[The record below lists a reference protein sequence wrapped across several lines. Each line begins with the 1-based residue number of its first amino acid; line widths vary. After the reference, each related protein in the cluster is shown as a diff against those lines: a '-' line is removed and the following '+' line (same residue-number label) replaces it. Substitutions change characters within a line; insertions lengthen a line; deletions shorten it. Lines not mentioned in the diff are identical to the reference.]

1 MAEVRPFIGLTY
13 NREVINN
20 LKDVISPPFDTIPPE
35 LHKNL
40 YDRHLYNI
48 VRLELPS
55 GEGEE
60 KYINAGKILES
71 WIESRILVP
80 AEGARFYL
88 YKERYILNGEERVLR
103 GLFGAVRLEPFDKR
117 VILPHELTF
126 PKPKEDR
133 LNLLRATGSNI
144 SPILGIYFD
153 DSDSSNRIWED
164 TRPQKPLFEDEDF
177 SFWEV
182 KDDLEGIVALFEDK
196 VILIADGHHRYETA
210 LEYKIEM
217 ESRLKKT
224 GPYSFVMFFLVEA
237 NTGGLSLLPT
247 HRVIKGIPEQ
257 FDESILKSFHLEE
270 VERPDLNRDENICYL
285 YRYGKFSM
293 FRTESLNVVSLHK
306 FLETFS
312 ELTIHYTHNMEEALS
327 LVDSGGYDL
336 AFIVTPP
343 SMDTVRKVVEK
354 GDRLPHK
361 STYFYPKI
369 GAGLVLYNHNLNLEM
384 R

>member
-1 MAEVRPFIGLTY
+1 MAEVKPFTGLTY
-13 NREVINN
+13 NRDVIDN

-35 LHKNL
+35 LHKTL
-40 YDRHLYNI
+40 YERHLYNI

-60 KYINAGKILES
+60 KYINAGKILEC

-80 AEGARFYL
+80 SKGARFYL
-88 YKERYILNGEERVLR
+88 YKERYILNGEEKILR
-103 GLFGAVRLEPFDKR
+103 GLFGSVRLEPFDKR

-133 LNLLRATGSNI
+133 LNLLRATRSNI

-164 TRPQKPLFEDEDF
+164 VGSQKPLFEDEDF
-177 SFWEV
+177 SLCEV
-182 KDDLEGIVALFEDK
+182 GDDLEEIVTLFEDK

-217 ESRLKKT
+217 ESMLKKT

-257 FDESILKSFHLEE
+257 FEESILRSFHLEE
-270 VERPDLNRDENICYL
+270 VKEPDLNREENVCYL
-285 YRYGKFSM
+285 YRYGKFFM
-293 FRTESLNVVSLHK
+293 FRTESLNMVSLHK
-306 FLETFS
+306 FLEAFS
-312 ELTIHYTHNMEEALS
+312 ELTIHYTHNIEEALS

-343 SMDTVRKVVEK
+343 SMDTVRKVVER

-361 STYFYPKI
+361 STYFYPKV

>member
-1 MAEVRPFIGLTY
+1 
-13 NREVINN
+13 
-20 LKDVISPPFDTIPPE
+20 
-35 LHKNL
+35 
-40 YDRHLYNI
+40 
-48 VRLELPS
+48 
-55 GEGEE
+55 
-60 KYINAGKILES
+60 
-71 WIESRILVP
+71 
-80 AEGARFYL
+80 
-88 YKERYILNGEERVLR
+88 
-103 GLFGAVRLEPFDKR
+103 
-117 VILPHELTF
+117 
-126 PKPKEDR
+126 
-133 LNLLRATGSNI
+133 
-144 SPILGIYFD
+144 
-153 DSDSSNRIWED
+153 
-164 TRPQKPLFEDEDF
+164 
-177 SFWEV
+177 
-182 KDDLEGIVALFEDK
+182 
-196 VILIADGHHRYETA
+196 
-210 LEYKIEM
+210 M

-247 HRVIKGIPEQ
+247 HRVIRGIPEQ
-257 FDESILKSFHLEE
+257 FDESILRSFHLEE

-293 FRTESLNVVSLHK
+293 FRTESLNVVSLHE